1 MIFGGQPQDDW
12 SPGEER
18 VNRRW
23 THFFFAALLGNWLV
37 LVLRAC
43 AAEGKHVDVSGSGD
57 DFICFPRLIFIG
69 RNLNRD
75 ELQRGFQSTLSWRF
89 CSLRFRGPC
98 CWHGWILLRE
108 LKRHSPRCYTP
119 PDNVGVCLSKQEA
132 RKNSPQT
139 LQLQLASG
147 KKGSWHGLHMLEAG
161 LNRLIGFIYILSSG
175 RCVEEVDPLLI
186 HCAGNLYFKAYI

>member
-37 LVLRAC
+37 LVWAC

-98 CWHGWILLRE
+98 CYMVEFFCVNWKDVAPDVTHLLIMLESVYRNRMPGRT
-108 LKRHSPRCYTP
+108 LHKHSNC
-119 PDNVGVCLSKQEA
+119 SWQAE
-132 RKNSPQT
+132 
-139 LQLQLASG
+139 
-147 KKGSWHGLHMLEAG
+147 KKGRGMVSTCWKQV
-161 LNRLIGFIYILSSG
+161 LIG
-175 RCVEEVDPLLI
+175 
-186 HCAGNLYFKAYI
+186 